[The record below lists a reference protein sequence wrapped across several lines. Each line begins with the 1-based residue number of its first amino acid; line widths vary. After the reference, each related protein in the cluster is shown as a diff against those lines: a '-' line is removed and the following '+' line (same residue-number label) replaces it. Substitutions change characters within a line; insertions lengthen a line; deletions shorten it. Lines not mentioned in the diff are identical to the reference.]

1 MPTRMLREGILS
13 SERVDKL
20 SPAAEVFYRR
30 LMSVVDD
37 FGRFSAHPKLLRT
50 SCYPL
55 RLDTVSDADITQWL
69 QECIEVAL
77 IISYTVDGKPY
88 LEFVNFKQRTR
99 AKSGKCPPPPAL
111 DDKRRT
117 HDGHMPDTCLTHD
130 RQARTNA
137 RLDGDGEGGRSQTC
151 RYHIQ
156 HLETCPES
164 ETVTKTVRGTESVT
178 VTDSVRGKEQTI
190 EHTNNKPIN
199 MSGKPDNADTKKPAY
214 TQKTETETIELES
227 SETESDAEME
237 DGVGQIPVYA
247 GKKAGESKAELH
259 ARAGKKAALSAAA
272 HELIHYLNAKTGRDY
287 RLVAS
292 NVRLVQ
298 ARLREGATVEQ
309 VKAVIDAKVRQWGPD
324 PTMAEYLRPAT
335 LFGAMKFE
343 QYLGQLN
350 GRGPAASRLV
360 HDARCVN

>member
-77 IISYTVDGKPY
+77 IISYTGDGKPC
-88 LEFVNFKQRTR
+88 LEVVNFKQRTR
-99 AKSGKCPPPPAL
+99 AKSGKSPPPPAL
-111 DDKRRT
+111 DGKRR
-117 HDGHMPDTCLTHD
+117 THD

-164 ETVTKTVRGTESVT
+164 ETVTKTVRGTESV
-178 VTDSVRGKEQTI
+178 
-190 EHTNNKPIN
+190 
-199 MSGKPDNADTKKPAY
+199 
-214 TQKTETETIELES
+214 
-227 SETESDAEME
+227 
-237 DGVGQIPVYA
+237 
-247 GKKAGESKAELH
+247 
-259 ARAGKKAALSAAA
+259 
-272 HELIHYLNAKTGRDY
+272 
-287 RLVAS
+287 
-292 NVRLVQ
+292 
-298 ARLREGATVEQ
+298 
-309 VKAVIDAKVRQWGPD
+309 
-324 PTMAEYLRPAT
+324 
-335 LFGAMKFE
+335 
-343 QYLGQLN
+343 
-350 GRGPAASRLV
+350 
-360 HDARCVN
+360 